1 MASKRNEENREGR
14 RKKECCGIFVHFV
27 KLYYLNLSNKKLNG
41 QKLGR
46 RYRQNLGGEKV
57 R

>member
-14 RKKECCGIFVHFV
+14 REKECCGIFVHYV

-46 RYRQNLGGEKV
+46 RYGQNLGGEKV